1 MHKRK
6 HHIFVLLTFCAENPP
21 VSGLSANEAPIIRKR
36 LPRGFIIMFSAGSVL
51 LFWQRLRTGGGCK
64 LECEGQAKTTVWHA
78 PCLQL
83 VNQLVS
89 QVGECCFS
97 WIIVHGHP
105 RYQHNWP
112 FTDGRVMFEWQFR
125 QSVWMEEFFGEYDT
139 LKLSMDLIPHGK
151 VSYLIMTAWHGHV
164 FRIIDILWWDWEST
178 VRFPSQHDDV
188 IKWKHFPRNW
198 PFLREIHRSP
208 VNFPHKGQW
217 RGALMFSLIYAWI
230 NDWANNREAGD
241 LRRQHG
247 HYDVIVMKNQLWVN
261 SMFFVSLAAT
271 NFSTNNRI
279 PVDFINYDAHVMS
292 L

>member
-36 LPRGFIIMFSAGSVL
+36 LVRGFIIMFSAGSVL

-97 WIIVHGHP
+97 WISVHGHP

-112 FTDGRVMFEWQFR
+112 FTHGRVMFEWQFR
-125 QSVWMEEFFGEYDT
+125 QSVWMEEYFGGVRYTQVEYGPDT
-139 LKLSMDLIPHGK
+139 TWDSKLSHNDG
-151 VSYLIMTAWHGHV
+151 MTWPC
-164 FRIIDILWWDWEST
+164 FSRMLFDILWWGWEST

-217 RGALMFSLIYAWI
+217 RGALMFSLIETPAWSLWRHRNEEPI
-230 NDWANNREAGD
+230 MGKFNVFCVVSCNKLFNKQSDSRWFHKLWRSGD
-241 LRRQHG
+241 
-247 HYDVIVMKNQLWVN
+247 V
-261 SMFFVSLAAT
+261 A
-271 NFSTNNRI
+271 
-279 PVDFINYDAHVMS
+279 VMS
-292 L
+292 QAPFTTNG